1 MPSLDVVSRLN
12 FAELDNAINN
22 TKKAVATRFDFRN
35 SPIEITVNQKD
46 KKISMSAT
54 DDGKMKALQEM
65 FVQAAVKRG
74 LDSRCFDWQEI
85 EGARHAA
92 LGNCKREVKLRDGLP
107 SELAKQ
113 VVKIV
118 KESGIKVQA
127 SIQGEEVRLT
137 GKQIDDLRACMELI
151 TSANLAQ
158 PVQFVNMKS

>member
-1 MPSLDVVSRLN
+1 MPSLDVVSKIN

-35 SPIEITVNQKD
+35 SPIELTVNQKD
-46 KKISMSAT
+46 KKLNMHAA
-54 DDGKMKALQEM
+54 DEGKMKALQEM
-65 FVQAAVKRG
+65 FTQAAVKRG
-74 LDSRCFDWQEI
+74 LDVRCFEWEDI

-107 SELAKQ
+107 PELAKQ
-113 VVKIV
+113 ISKLV

-127 SIQGEEVRLT
+127 SIQGDEVRLT
-137 GKQIDDLRACMELI
+137 GKQIDDLRACMDLI
-151 TSANLAQ
+151 TKAGLSQ